1 MLQFAKSELEISDYD
16 LSILLGNLLDNAM
29 EACRSVKSAYDPYIE
44 VEIAKTGMDMILQIS
59 NSIMPTGESAA
70 GLVKKDPLQH
80 GFGIENIKRIVNK
93 YSGNYSQYIK
103 EDTYHCDIIIPR
115 NGKGEE
121 VHVV

>member
-1 MLQFAKSELEISDYD
+1 
-16 LSILLGNLLDNAM
+16 M
-29 EACRSVKSAYDPYIE
+29 EACRGVKSAYDPYIE
-44 VEIAKTGMDMILQIS
+44 VEITTTGMDMILQIS

-93 YSGNYSQYIK
+93 YSGSYSQYIK